1 MTKTMFIGDGDW
13 GLFFLKYLLKKQPCA
28 GIVVSSYI
36 CDFMQS
42 KKVDDALVYR
52 FKDKNDRGWKEFVRD
67 TTPDL
72 IIAAGFPFILKGQSL
87 KIAPEGILNIH
98 PSFLPYYRGPHPLEW
113 QIINGESQ
121 AGVTIHFMDE
131 GIDSG
136 EIVVQDRVRILA
148 TDNLKT
154 VQLKAMR
161 KGARLL
167 DEVLQRIEVRR
178 LKSFAQDESLASYWG
193 PIREDDARIN
203 WCRTSREICNL
214 VRGLQPGFPAFSEVN
229 GYRCS
234 FYHVTANIESL
245 KVEPGRIISGDP
257 LVVGTSDGS
266 LVVHKYHIQNHVTG
280 VQSLIGREVFTKGD
294 RFS

>member
-1 MTKTMFIGDGDW
+1 MTKTVFMGDGNW

-36 CDFMQS
+36 FDFIQS
-42 KKVDDALVYR
+42 KKVDNALVFR
-52 FKDKNDRGWKEFVRD
+52 FKDKNYQGWKEFVRD

-72 IIAAGFPFILKGQSL
+72 IIAAGFPFILKEQFL
-87 KIAPEGILNIH
+87 KIAPRGILNIH
-98 PSFLPYYRGPHPLEW
+98 PSFLPYYRGPRPLEW

-136 EIVVQDRVRILA
+136 EIVAQDRVRIVA

-154 VQLKAMR
+154 VQWKVMR

-167 DEVLQRIEVRR
+167 DEVLQRIEVGK
-178 LKSFAQDESLASYWG
+178 LEGFAQDESLATYWG
-193 PIREDDARIN
+193 PISEDDARIN
-203 WCRTSREICNL
+203 WCRTSREIFNL

-234 FYHVTANIESL
+234 FYHVTENIESL

-266 LVVHKYHIQNHVTG
+266 LTVHKYHIQNYMAG
-280 VQSLIGREVFTKGD
+280 AQPLIGREVFTKGD